1 MEGGTN
7 YTVEDLLIRAEEL
20 LQSLGNVELAEKFYA
35 KALAMEPENTAI
47 MDDYAECLM
56 EIGDVEKAAWISFLQ
71 FLQNFFFIFTR
82 IIFLNY
88 ETLASTKYPKRS
100 KWWISKIYERGT
112 TKWWTRGTDL
122 FQSGH

>member
-56 EIGDVEKAAWISFLQ
+56 EIGDVEKAAWISFY
-71 FLQNFFFIFTR
+71 NFYKFFYFYE
-82 IIFLNY
+82 NY
-88 ETLASTKYPKRS
+88 FP
-100 KWWISKIYERGT
+100 
-112 TKWWTRGTDL
+112 
-122 FQSGH
+122 